1 MRLVREALGAA
12 IAGARGPA
20 HVPETAD
27 WVPRISVAYSNSDG
41 PMEPYLK
48 ALARPPAPAAVTI
61 SDVQLIVLSRDSHLY
76 EWQTRAAVSLSG

>member
-1 MRLVREALGAA
+1 
-12 IAGARGPA
+12 
-20 HVPETAD
+20 
-27 WVPRISVAYSNSDG
+27 
-41 PMEPYLK
+41 MEPYLK